1 MSTAAIDIFNS
12 NGEASTYL
20 KVSARLPKFLETYSP
35 EKGYC
40 LVSEVTD
47 LLNIQKGKLDLLKAQ
62 SHHKENIDAAG
73 KNVTLIFTRK
83 LISPK
88 GNVLATA
95 SALKE
100 ITAYKDY
107 ETGETAALQR
117 LLALLGYGGECFDED
132 EVKDMQDQSLGYAD
146 HTSTRAEPKAEETP
160 AKVQT
165 HSSKE
170 VTPIKK
176 EVTERKKSPDAIPT
190 ALKRQLQHMAKVKGA
205 TTNPCSTKAEAKAEL
220 KRLSNL

>member
-1 MSTAAIDIFNS
+1 MSKSAIDIFDS
-12 NGEASTYL
+12 NGEASMYI
-20 KVSARLPKFLETYSP
+20 KVSARLPKFLETFSP

-47 LLNIQKGKLDLLKAQ
+47 LLDIQKGKLDLLKAQ
-62 SHHKENIDAAG
+62 SHHKETVSDES
-73 KNVTLIFTRK
+73 KNVTLISPRK
-83 LISPK
+83 LISPQ

-132 EVKDMQDQSLGYAD
+132 EIHDIQDQALKVED
-146 HTSTRAEPKAEETP
+146 HVSTSAQPKAEKIP
-160 AKVQT
+160 AKAQAR
-165 HSSKE
+165 SPKE
-170 VTPIKK
+170 VTPIK
-176 EVTERKKSPDAIPT
+176 RKTPEEKKTSNTIPI
-190 ALKRQLQHMAKVKGA
+190 ALKRQLQHMAKVKGYVRGTCCRE
-205 TTNPCSTKAEAKAEL
+205 TTLRSE
-220 KRLSNL
+220 SHH